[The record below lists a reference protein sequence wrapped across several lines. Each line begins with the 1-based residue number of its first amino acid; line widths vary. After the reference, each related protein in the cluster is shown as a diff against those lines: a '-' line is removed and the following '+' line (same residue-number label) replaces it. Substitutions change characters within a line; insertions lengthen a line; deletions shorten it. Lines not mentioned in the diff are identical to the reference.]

1 MQLQLDANYEF
12 KKIFSQVPES
22 TLARFKLANSLA
34 LSFEKLKFPG
44 KIDFQDFLTPN
55 LQPGGSTRKILSW
68 LLFQQGT
75 KKLSKLDEM
84 ISKAAKKNYSESHL
98 RKNHLNFFKLPEIMN
113 PPRKKFSNLE
123 ILELSKRNE
132 KMKRK
137 IAEFEESLDQKTK
150 ELESKREI
158 LETLRSDPEDLKTV
172 IAQIESNLEQTDRR
186 IAESQALLTQ
196 QMSDQEKLNVLEN
209 QSNFLRSQRN
219 TIIQKIEKLQSRNL
233 NQEKINTSG
242 PTTLE
247 HFQRIF
253 IAGES
258 LKRQQKELEDLA
270 AQINDAEK
278 EIDTQTKEIQIK
290 FHALKSLLSGKDL
303 SFKILLQ

>member
-1 MQLQLDANYEF
+1 MDAARSSSLMQIMSLNFIL
-12 KKIFSQVPES
+12 QVPES

-34 LSFEKLKFPG
+34 LSFEKLEFPG

-84 ISKAAKKNYSESHL
+84 ISKAAKKNYAQSE
-98 RKNHLNFFKLPEIMN
+98 RKNDLTFFKLPSEIIN
-113 PPRKKFSNLE
+113 PPNKKSSSLE

-137 IAEFEESLDQKTK
+137 IAEFEESLNQKTK

-158 LETLRSDPEDLKTV
+158 LETIRSDPEELKTI
-172 IAQIESNLEQTDRR
+172 IAQIESNLEQTDRK
-186 IAESQALLTQ
+186 IAESQALLTAQ
-196 QMSDQEKLNVLEN
+196 KSDQEKLNVLEN

-219 TIIQKIEKLQSRNL
+219 TLIQKIEKFETRNL
-233 NQEKINTSG
+233 NLEEINTSG

-278 EIDTQTKEIQIK
+278 EIDTQSKEIQIK
-290 FHALKSLLSGKDL
+290 FHALKSLLAGKD
-303 SFKILLQ
+303 SS